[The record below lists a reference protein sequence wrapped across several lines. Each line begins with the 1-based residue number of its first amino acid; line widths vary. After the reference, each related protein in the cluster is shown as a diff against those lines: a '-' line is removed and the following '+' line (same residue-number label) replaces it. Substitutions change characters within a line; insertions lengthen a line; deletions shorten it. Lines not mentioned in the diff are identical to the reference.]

1 MISTSTYPS
10 IVQPKTHVEVDYQH
24 LEHFQRNVVQDLQNL
39 STKLSTMQASLTKL
53 ESVNAALAATL
64 NWVDHHYPEVMKA
77 LSDTVNVTIAL
88 DKSNADNDHGGVEC
102 AQA

>member
-39 STKLSTMQASLTKL
+39 STTLSTMQASIAKL
-53 ESVNAALAATL
+53 ERANKMLATTL
-64 NWVDHHYPEVMKA
+64 DWVHHHYPEVMKA

-88 DKSNADNDHGGVEC
+88 DKSNEDNDHGGVEC